1 MENGSYHF
9 VMIEATFLQSILL
22 RIIIDES
29 TIDKSIKR
37 RKK

>member
-22 RIIIDES
+22 YN
-29 TIDKSIKR
+29 TID
-37 RKK
+37 